1 MIPHKT
7 NKISWNV
14 SVWNFAFRSLM
25 VYFVDF
31 FAFSTFESWLQ
42 NFGLIQTDSKFQTWQ
57 WQNMKD
63 QYHSYLLKTTFSKS
77 ITYKKGPVL
86 FFHWNAKFN
95 LDKPHFND
103 KSICL
108 VLTIKF
114 SFWRKSFLVR
124 LNSIFFSIT
133 KSKLHQ
139 YDQHFQGGWL
149 YPLNNTLI
157 DLQVPRV
164 QGRVGFPVN
173 GRTAGPLPYPRSR
186 QQDRQTW

>member
-1 MIPHKT
+1 MKCLSVKLCFSLTYGVLCWLFCLQYFWKLTAKFWSHS
-7 NKISWNV
+7 NWFKISDL
-14 SVWNFAFRSLM
+14 AM
-25 VYFVDF
+25 AKY
-31 FAFSTFESWLQ
+31 Q
-42 NFGLIQTDSKFQTWQ
+42 
-57 WQNMKD
+57 KD